1 MEPIH
6 VEKGGGFLVDQ
17 TETKWLLDQ
26 AQQLAQQATTYQQK
40 AFYVA
45 LGDLIREQQKRADQL
60 ENELDGR
67 MWEH

>member
-1 MEPIH
+1 M
-6 VEKGGGFLVDQ
+6 DQ
-17 TETKWLLDQ
+17 TETAWLLEQ
-26 AQQLAQQATTYQQK
+26 ARQLAQQATTYQQK

-45 LGDLIREQQKRADQL
+45 LGDQQKRADQL

>member
-1 MEPIH
+1 M
-6 VEKGGGFLVDQ
+6 DQ
-17 TETKWLLDQ
+17 TETAWLLEQ
-26 AQQLAQQATTYQQK
+26 ARQLAQQATTYQQK

-45 LGDLIREQQKRADQL
+45 LGNLIREQQKRADQL

>member
-1 MEPIH
+1 M
-6 VEKGGGFLVDQ
+6 DQ
-17 TETKWLLDQ
+17 TETAWLLEQ
-26 AQQLAQQATTYQQK
+26 ARQLAQQATTYQQK

-45 LGDLIREQQKRADQL
+45 LSDLIREQQKRADQL